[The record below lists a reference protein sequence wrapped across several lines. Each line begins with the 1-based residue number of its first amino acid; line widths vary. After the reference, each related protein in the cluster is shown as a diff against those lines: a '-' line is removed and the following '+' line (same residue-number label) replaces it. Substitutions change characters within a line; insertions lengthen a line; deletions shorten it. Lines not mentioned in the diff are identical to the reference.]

1 MRSQEDYRK
10 LCQSEESIPL
20 FSRDWWLDIVCGEK
34 NWDARLLYSS
44 TGEIMAAMPLF
55 IPIRGTV
62 IMPFYTQTMGPWL
75 RESAADQKAVS
86 RLTQRQMLLCKLVAE
101 LKDIPTF
108 LQNFHYTI
116 TDWLPFYWEGYRQT
130 TRYTYLLDEIKNHER
145 VWNEMATNV
154 RRNILKAKEKH
165 QITIRRG
172 IPTDELIRIQAMSFE
187 RQRLMPKG
195 TSVLRQLIEISRQR
209 QQGDVWGAYDRD
221 GNLHAAVF
229 VVWQSSSAYY
239 IAGGGDPSLRA
250 SGAHSRVMWQ
260 AIQDVSAY
268 TDRFD
273 FEGSMLPGVERFFRE
288 FGARQTPYF
297 SIQKGKLSLCKRAF
311 IKWKRIRNS

>member
-1 MRSQEDYRK
+1 MRPQEEYRK

-34 NWDARLLYSS
+34 NWEARLLFSS
-44 TGEIMAAMPLF
+44 NGEIMAAMPLYM
-55 IPIRGTV
+55 PIRGTV

-86 RLTQRQMLLCKLVAE
+86 QLTHRQMLLGKLANE

-108 LQNFHYTI
+108 LQHFHYTI

-145 VWNEMATNV
+145 LWNEMATNL

-165 QITIRRG
+165 HIVIRRG
-172 IPTDELIRIQAMSFE
+172 VSAEELIRIQALSFE
-187 RQRLMPKG
+187 RQQLTPKG
-195 TSVLRQLIEISRQR
+195 TAVLRQLIEESRKR
-209 QQGDVWGAYDRD
+209 GQGDVWGAYDSN

-229 VVWQSSSAYY
+229 VVWQASSAYY
-239 IAGGGDPSLRA
+239 IAGGGDPTLRA
-250 SGAHSRVMWQ
+250 SGAHSWVMWK
-260 AIQDVSAY
+260 AIQEVSAY
-268 TDRFD
+268 TNRFD
-273 FEGSMLPGVERFFRE
+273 FEGSMLQGVERFFRE

-297 SIQKGKLSLCKRAF
+297 AIQKGKLSLYKRAF
-311 IKWKRIRNS
+311 IKWKRIRNC